1 MRKLVIGTVLLAL
14 ALPAWAQLQLNPV
27 VETREYVI
35 NLDGSLVDNALGD
48 ARTVNEN
55 YDNYRSSTQ
64 GGVSNLL
71 ALYKTGTNEIADDL
85 NMVSVGAG
93 WLDSMGFSVAN
104 VDATDGLVTGQG
116 AIRFYNQTGGT
127 YIGGFGFNLPT
138 FGTPL
143 AAGSSSRISFGAGSL
158 SSLNIFLPANVYA
171 SIQFTSATYSTGAGT
186 LANIGIQVR
195 GPINTGTSSD
205 NLYNVTG
212 GGTAFNF
219 GGNPLANTAFF
230 IKTNDVP
237 EPASL
242 ALLALAALL
251 RRR

>member
-1 MRKLVIGTVLLAL
+1 MRKLVIGTVLLVL

-27 VETREYVI
+27 VETRDYVI
-35 NLDGSLVDNALGD
+35 NLDGSLVDSVVGD
-48 ARTVNEN
+48 RTVNEN
-55 YDNYRSSTQ
+55 YDNWRAAAQ
-64 GGVSNLL
+64 GGASNLL
-71 ALYKTGTNEIADDL
+71 GLYKCGTSEIADDL
-85 NMVSVGAG
+85 NMVNVGVG

-116 AIRFYNQTGGT
+116 AIRFYNQVGGAF
-127 YIGGFGFNLPT
+127 IGGFGFNLPT

-158 SSLNIFLPANVYA
+158 SSLNIFLPANIYA
-171 SIQFTSATYSTGAGT
+171 SVQFTAATFSTGAGT
-186 LANIGIQVR
+186 LANLGIQIR
-195 GPINTGTSSD
+195 GPINTGTSTD

-219 GGNPLANTAFF
+219 NGNPVANTAFF

-242 ALLALAALL
+242 ALLALAGLL